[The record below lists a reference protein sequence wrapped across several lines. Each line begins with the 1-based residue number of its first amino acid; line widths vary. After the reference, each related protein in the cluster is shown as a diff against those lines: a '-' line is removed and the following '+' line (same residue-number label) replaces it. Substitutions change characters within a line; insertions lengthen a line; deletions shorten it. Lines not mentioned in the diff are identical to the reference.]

1 MSATDRP
8 SRARRTR
15 WRRALVASLMVTS
28 GALAAIPA
36 PASAYCID
44 SMTKWDRP
52 GDHVVAYPPGL
63 FSPAEETV
71 FVASAFQWSRFHRGN
86 LRYTAAATPDAALRY
101 FRVSRVDFSQ
111 LGWPSTPGMAWRGIN
126 DDGLTHSQAEVYL
139 NTEWTFN
146 LHGVFDR
153 ARLIADLRTVAIH
166 ELGHTVGLNDQR
178 TAACAPITSSE
189 FVSVMNATY
198 SFKQSLKPDDWLG
211 VEALYPQPGAPL
223 AAQARPRL
231 TSPANGS
238 IDGYDLPTSPRQ
250 ALGFGG
256 NDVAFEAEVVSVGAP
271 RPVTP
276 VAAGGRLTYHY
287 RPVEVAVTAVHQ
299 GSAIKA
305 GKRVTVRALGG
316 ESLTGRTVYADAS
329 PDGTWRVGNRIVV
342 LGRDPIDV
350 GDGVAAVTPNAV
362 LMIRGNEIRD
372 PNGGADT
379 ITLPA
384 LRDALRQ

>member
-1 MSATDRP
+1 
-8 SRARRTR
+8 
-15 WRRALVASLMVTS
+15 MVTG
-28 GALAAIPA
+28 GALAGMPA
-36 PASAYCID
+36 PASAYCVD
-44 SMTKWDRP
+44 SMSKWDRP
-52 GDHVVAYPPGL
+52 GDHVVAYAPGL
-63 FSPAEETV
+63 FTPAEETV

-86 LRYTAAATPDAALRY
+86 LRYTAEATPDAALRDL
-101 FRVSRVDFSQ
+101 RVSRVDFFQ
-111 LGWPSTPGMAWRGIN
+111 LGWPSTPGMAWRGVN
-126 DDGLTHSQAEVYL
+126 DDGVTHSQAEIYL

-153 ARLIADLRTVAIH
+153 ARLLADLRTVVIH

-178 TAACAPITSSE
+178 VAACAPVTPSE
-189 FVSVMNATY
+189 DNSVMNATY
-198 SFKQSLKPDDWLG
+198 YFKQSTRPDDWLG
-211 VEALYPQPGAPL
+211 VEALYPQTGAPL
-223 AAQARPRL
+223 AARARRASS
-231 TSPANGS
+231 SPASGA

-287 RPVEVAVTAVHQ
+287 RPVEVAVTAVHK
-299 GSAIKA
+299 GSAIKT
-305 GKRVTVRALGG
+305 GTRVTVRALGG

-329 PDGTWRVGNRIVV
+329 PDGTWRAGNRIVV

-362 LMIRGNEIRD
+362 LTVRGNEVRD
-372 PNGGADT
+372 PDGGGGT
-379 ITLPA
+379 VTLPA
-384 LRDALRQ
+384 LRAALRR